1 MLYYDTIDITE
12 GINVYNASASEESN
26 ICHYWYILDKGFMFQ
41 PNLCNGCHDLLIMPI
56 NPSNIAI
63 LIIYGVDYC

>member
-26 ICHYWYILDKGFMFQ
+26 IATTGIF
-41 PNLCNGCHDLLIMPI
+41 
-56 NPSNIAI
+56 
-63 LIIYGVDYC
+63 